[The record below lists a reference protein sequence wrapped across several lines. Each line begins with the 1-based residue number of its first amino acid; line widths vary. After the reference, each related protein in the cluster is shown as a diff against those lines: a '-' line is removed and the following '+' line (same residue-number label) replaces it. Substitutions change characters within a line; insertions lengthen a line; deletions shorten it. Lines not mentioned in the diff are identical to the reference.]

1 MRVHTLQTRRKL
13 FIANIVVNLSSLR
26 VTLMSIFEA
35 TPERKVL
42 LQCIHSAFGD
52 GDGFITLNAHL
63 IFPASRP
70 PPCHLS
76 AARPGKNIVWYKKY
90 LCTFMFVIFG
100 RCWMADCCLHT
111 PGSRPAGMI
120 VKFVIYRFKVK
131 KVQEDTIPKSF
142 CTFFTIQSWLRQTWR
157 PRPRPAPP
165 SQDTEDF
172 NTDYRSCFNE
182 SSDNNNTT
190 ELVMVT
196 SSWQLVMEADI
207 KKCRKNEK
215 DLCVKFNS
223 HCEKLEKGIRDADGK
238 VPSLYT
244 HAVSNLK
251 ESHSEHHCALWVFKW
266 HWTENCWW
274 QRWPIKTYWKV

>member
-1 MRVHTLQTRRKL
+1 
-13 FIANIVVNLSSLR
+13 
-26 VTLMSIFEA
+26 
-35 TPERKVL
+35 
-42 LQCIHSAFGD
+42 
-52 GDGFITLNAHL
+52 
-63 IFPASRP
+63 
-70 PPCHLS
+70 
-76 AARPGKNIVWYKKY
+76 
-90 LCTFMFVIFG
+90 MFVIFG

-111 PGSRPAGMI
+111 TGSRPAGMI

-223 HCEKLEKGIRDADGK
+223 HCEKLE
-238 VPSLYT
+238 
-244 HAVSNLK
+244 
-251 ESHSEHHCALWVFKW
+251 
-266 HWTENCWW
+266 CWW
-274 QRWPIKTYWKV
+274 KSTFNLHSCSQQFERKSVRTPLCIVSFQMTLNRKLLVTKMTY

>member
-1 MRVHTLQTRRKL
+1 MHTFCLRRWRWIYHTKRSPDIPCL
-13 FIANIVVNLSSLR
+13 A
-26 VTLMSIFEA
+26 
-35 TPERKVL
+35 
-42 LQCIHSAFGD
+42 
-52 GDGFITLNAHL
+52 
-63 IFPASRP
+63 P
-70 PPCHLS
+70 P
-76 AARPGKNIVWYKKY
+76 R
-90 LCTFMFVIFG
+90 VIFQPHDLEKILYDIKIFMYFHV
-100 RCWMADCCLHT
+100 CNIWSMADCCLHT

-223 HCEKLEKGIRDADGK
+223 HCEKLEKEIRDADGK

-251 ESHSEHHCALWVFKW
+251 ESQSEHHCALWVFKW

-274 QRWPIKTYWKV
+274 QRWPIKAYWRCRNIFIFHLQDTEN

>member
-1 MRVHTLQTRRKL
+1 
-13 FIANIVVNLSSLR
+13 
-26 VTLMSIFEA
+26 
-35 TPERKVL
+35 
-42 LQCIHSAFGD
+42 
-52 GDGFITLNAHL
+52 
-63 IFPASRP
+63 
-70 PPCHLS
+70 
-76 AARPGKNIVWYKKY
+76 
-90 LCTFMFVIFG
+90 MFVIFG

-111 PGSRPAGMI
+111 TGSRPAGMI

-142 CTFFTIQSWLRQTWR
+142 CTFFTIQSGLRQTWR

-223 HCEKLEKGIRDADGK
+223 LCEKLEKEIIGMLMEKYLHFTLMQSAIWKK
-238 VPSLYT
+238 VSQNT
-244 HAVSNLK
+244 IVSFQMTLNRKLLVTK
-251 ESHSEHHCALWVFKW
+251 M
-266 HWTENCWW
+266 
-274 QRWPIKTYWKV
+274 TY